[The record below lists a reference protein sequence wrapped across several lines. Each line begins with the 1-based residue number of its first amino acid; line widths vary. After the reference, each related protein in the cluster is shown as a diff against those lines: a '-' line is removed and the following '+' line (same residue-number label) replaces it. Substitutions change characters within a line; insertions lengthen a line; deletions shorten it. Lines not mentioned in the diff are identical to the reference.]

1 MAAPTA
7 PALLLASSERQL
19 STLQLSLEVLSS
31 WIAANDAANL
41 AHAGDDADDLEDDD
55 EEEWAGADG
64 EGDVEMEGDEDGEEE
79 VIIQKPLPEEE
90 DHGMQEDG
98 ESDGEGSDDDDSE
111 AGGEAEA
118 VPAGLAADLPLQ
130 LLKLATPSSPL
141 SFAAAPAAPVVSN
154 TSTLVSTTAGQAQDQ
169 PAAPATSIPSEL
181 SPIAELTTTIHVRA
195 LEALNNL
202 FITLALA
209 PKPAKAVRQADL
221 QAVFEGVLGLIQGA
235 IASAG
240 DGAGADA
247 PEGVEVDELQERRME
262 IVMAGV
268 GAVWGMC
275 RVGLGAKGRLSVGP
289 DATPFLL
296 SVFSHPFAKAQT
308 PAGEAIRVRVAGA
321 LGWIARRD
329 AVAAEENEAVG
340 AFLLS
345 VLPEGKGAS
354 AFAPTHEVLLQVI
367 DSVIDLYSD
376 EDSAWDKAVF
386 RQKGF
391 LQRLQAA
398 VPGVRASVS
407 ASSSCELAYRQVAD
421 PLHFLACSTSASTAR
436 SSPS

>member
-41 AHAGDDADDLEDDD
+41 ANGDDMDDD
-55 EEEWAGADG
+55 EEEWAGAEG
-64 EGDVEMEGDEDGEEE
+64 EGDVDMDGAEEDNDDE
-79 VIIQKPLPEEE
+79 VIIQKPLPEQE
-90 DHGMQEDG
+90 DHGMEEDP
-98 ESDGEGSDDDDSE
+98 SEGGDSEDDSE
-111 AGGEAEA
+111 AEAEA
-118 VPAGLAADLPLQ
+118 EVVPGGIAAELPLQ
-130 LLKLATPSSPL
+130 LIALATPSSPL
-141 SFAAAPAAPVVSN
+141 SFVAATTAPAVSN
-154 TSTLVSTTAGQAQDQ
+154 TSTLVSTTAGQAEE
-169 PAAPATSIPSEL
+169 PTAAPAPSIPEQL
-181 SPIAELTTTIHVRA
+181 SPIAELTTTVHVRA

-209 PKPAKAVRQADL
+209 PKPAKAVRAAEL
-221 QAVFEGVLGLIQGA
+221 QTVFEGVLGLIQGA

-240 DGAGADA
+240 DGAGAGI
-247 PEGVEVDELQERRME
+247 EGDDGDELQERRME
-262 IVMAGV
+262 VVMASV

-275 RVGLGAKGRLSVGP
+275 RVGLGAKGKLAVGP

-296 SVFSHPFAKAQT
+296 SVFTHPFAQAQT
-308 PAGEAIRVRVAGA
+308 PAGEAIRVRIAGA
-321 LGWIARRD
+321 LGWIGRRD
-329 AVAAEENEAVG
+329 GIAAAENEAIG

-345 VLPEGKGAS
+345 VLPDGKAAS

-367 DSVIDLYSD
+367 DSIIDLYSD
-376 EDSAWDKAVF
+376 EDSKYDVAVF
-386 RQKGF
+386 RGKAF

-407 ASSSCELAYRQVAD
+407 GTRLWPDGYKKEAGKWVASG
-421 PLHFLACSTSASTAR
+421 AS
-436 SSPS
+436 

>member
-41 AHAGDDADDLEDDD
+41 AHGDDEGDDLDD
-55 EEEWAGADG
+55 EDEEWAGADG
-64 EGDVEMEGDEDGEEE
+64 EGDVEMDGEEDDNDE
-79 VIIQKPLPEEE
+79 VIIQKPLPQEE
-90 DHGMQEDG
+90 DHGMDEDPS
-98 ESDGEGSDDDDSE
+98 EGEGSEDEDDSE
-111 AGGEAEA
+111 AESAPEA

-141 SFAAAPAAPVVSN
+141 SFAAAPVAPVVSN
-154 TSTLVSTTAGQAQDQ
+154 TSTLVSTTAGQASEAPAS
-169 PAAPATSIPSEL
+169 PAAAIPSQL

-221 QAVFEGVLGLIQGA
+221 QTVFEGVLGLIQSA

-247 PEGVEVDELQERRME
+247 PEGAEVDELQERRME
-262 IVMAGV
+262 VVMAGV

-275 RVGLGAKGRLSVGP
+275 RVGLGPKGKLTVGP

-321 LGWIARRD
+321 LGWVARRE
-329 AVAAEENEAVG
+329 AVSNDENEAVG
-340 AFLLS
+340 QFLLS
-345 VLPEGKGAS
+345 VLPEGKGGAS
-354 AFAPTHEVLLQVI
+354 PLAPTHEVLLQVI

-376 EDSAWDKAVF
+376 EESAWDKAVF
-386 RQKGF
+386 RGKGF
-391 LQRLQAA
+391 LQRLQGA

-407 ASSSCELAYRQVAD
+407 ASQRVARLRTIVEQKSGGLTVW
-421 PLHFLACSTSASTAR
+421 P
-436 SSPS
+436 